1 MTLNTIDFHKD
12 FLGFIDSNEF
22 LPEDFD
28 HFNSIFKLRQL
39 FLNLSNNI
47 LNEICYFSKYEQKK
61 LAKYPL
67 NSAFKYKID
76 LLLPISYTKR
86 YKFTL
91 AFRFCKNS
99 TLIINAY
106 KNRKSIFINKD
117 QNILKVA
124 KLINLCYVNNQLQLM
139 LDKNL
144 LFHEFVFQKI
154 KKLHKDKKV
163 EDLGNSISV
172 KGKDIDSLKIYTS
185 WKNIEA
191 KKPNIK
197 DELENA
203 IESIKK
209 ENYAQVYLVY
219 PKGNDFKRHIP
230 VFVKELKHKLY
241 LIKAIP
247 YSLRSIIR

>member
-1 MTLNTIDFHKD
+1 MILNTIDFHKN

-28 HFNSIFKLRQL
+28 QFNSSFRLRQL

-47 LNEICYFSKYEQKK
+47 LKDTCTFNKFEQKK
-61 LAKYPL
+61 LARYPL
-67 NSAFKYKID
+67 KNAFKYKID
-76 LLLPISYTKR
+76 SLLPISYIKTFKLSSS
-86 YKFTL
+86 FN
-91 AFRFCKNS
+91 FCKNS

-106 KNRKSIFINKD
+106 KNRKSTFISSSQKM
-117 QNILKVA
+117 LKIA

-139 LDKNL
+139 LDKDL

-163 EDLGNSISV
+163 QDLGDSISI

-185 WKNIEA
+185 WKNIEV

-197 DELENA
+197 NELENA
-203 IESIKK
+203 IKSIKN
-209 ENYAQVYLVY
+209 ENYTQVYLVY
-219 PKGNDFKRHIP
+219 PKANDFKRHIP
-230 VFVKELKHKLY
+230 VFVDELKHKPY
-241 LIKAIP
+241 VIKAIP